1 MVYRGT
7 ASKRSAAL
15 GGAALVA
22 GATLSAL
29 SLTTAPA
36 AHAAAQNV
44 PYTCTVGVTYLDV
57 LGVPVRHSVE
67 ADMTA
72 NIAGGVSGQVHVGDP
87 VTLSGFQTLANVAG
101 PITSDPGYLLAT
113 SISGHYDS
121 FPVTA
126 QVGDVGRPQTVS
138 SSMDIS
144 PTTPSS
150 SGFTLSSPAS
160 PMSVSGFTADEVGT
174 MTFTAGATVSGNL
187 SVEMPTGTQQ
197 WPITCHTGDTSS
209 IASTNV
215 IAKPSSPPPSHP
227 SSPTAPPSGTPPT
240 HGASAPPSLGN
251 ADPSP
256 TTSSS
261 TTAPMGTSNTNRTT
275 AQRPQLADTGFS
287 QTEDLTIGG
296 GVLVL
301 LGAGLMYAARRRGV
315 TDLDT

>member
-1 MVYRGT
+1 MLYRGT

-29 SLTTAPA
+29 GLTTAPA

-57 LGVPVRHSVE
+57 LGVSVQHSVE

-72 NIAGGVSGQVHVGDP
+72 NIAGGVSGQVHVGDR
-87 VTLSGFQTLANVAG
+87 VTLSGFQTLADVTG

-121 FPVTA
+121 FPVNA
-126 QVGDVGRPQTVS
+126 QVGDVGRTQTVS

-144 PTTPSS
+144 PTSPTS

-160 PMSVSGFTADEVGT
+160 PMSVSGFTADQVGT

-187 SVEMPTGTQQ
+187 SVEMLTGTQQ
-197 WPITCHTGDTSS
+197 WPFTCHTGDTSS

-215 IAKPSSPPPSHP
+215 IAKPSHP
-227 SSPTAPPSGTPPT
+227 SSPTAPPSTTPPT

-251 ADPSP
+251 ARPTP

-261 TTAPMGTSNTNRTT
+261 TSAAVGTSNTNRAT
-275 AQRPQLADTGFS
+275 AQRPQLANTGFS

-296 GVLVL
+296 GLLVLV
-301 LGAGLMYAARRRGV
+301 GVGLMYAARRRSV
-315 TDLDT
+315 TDLDA